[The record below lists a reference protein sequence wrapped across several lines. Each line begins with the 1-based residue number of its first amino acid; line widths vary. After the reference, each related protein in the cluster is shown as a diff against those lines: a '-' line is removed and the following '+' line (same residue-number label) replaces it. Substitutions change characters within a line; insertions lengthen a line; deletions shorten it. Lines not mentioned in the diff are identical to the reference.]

1 MRPTLFEENRNC
13 AKRCLRRNFPLNM
26 LMINFRAAI
35 KNLVGKVRTFS
46 LTLAQMNIG
55 VELERAGRKKEA
67 VELLEKEVEQFRHEV
82 NWSRGEQEKYQTHP
96 LFQKRLIAK

>member
-1 MRPTLFEENRNC
+1 
-13 AKRCLRRNFPLNM
+13 
-26 LMINFRAAI
+26 MINFRAAI

-82 NWSRGEQEKYQTHP
+82 NRSRGEQEK
-96 LFQKRLIAK
+96 